1 MLKFFNRNK
10 RRVVLCVA
18 IPYKYHQFEEWC
30 NRKTDFYKQ
39 LVEHYGTNDDA
50 KLWNYF
56 KHTAFLVK
64 RCIWRLRALGV
75 RVIDECNLRDIVS
88 MTSHDL
94 IILIAHKQSIP
105 EAIEL
110 WDDVVLPSDFAL
122 AIPEDFKGAIDMAC
136 CNSVDVLNILRHR
149 CHGHSPFVARD
160 SSVPINLHVS
170 LLPLIIRQYF
180 KQSDKEYIELFRDI
194 YEQAA
199 IRQVEKEK
207 AVQPVMLGKR
217 NDMSTLYAPKSVLAG
232 DNFEVQLYF
241 HRPQDS
247 DVVEIFAK
255 GKDSD
260 AVKIDTKSLKMKLAN
275 GDNIKAKLR
284 LENNENN
291 DFNVI
296 GSDSK
301 STKWDLVVDSIDFRI
316 NVHNDCSKRR
326 CECKLLTFVNRKKVG
341 EILFNVEIIKEGL
354 QPDKSPVSFDNVRN
368 QDDIKMEAAAELRRL
383 LQERLLMKSTSD
395 TEKNVI
401 NRCLRLL
408 NTKDSIQTGRKNV
421 FVSSTGDMKE
431 YRMAARDGIISLEK
445 NLNPILY
452 ENWVTEPIRPCDKC
466 SEKVMESDYFILIL
480 GARYGHIEEEFGLSM
495 TLIEYLVAVFSG
507 KPILAFLKKNI
518 NDTEESIDDNQV
530 KFLKRVRSNQLVS
543 EFETE
548 DGLKYQVKDALRE
561 IIPSK

>member
-1 MLKFFNRNK
+1 MSNFYNRSK
-10 RRVVLCVA
+10 REVVLCVA
-18 IPYKYHQFEEWC
+18 IPYKHHQFEEWC
-30 NRKTDFYKQ
+30 NRKTDFYKL
-39 LVEHYGTNDDA
+39 LVESYGTTDDA
-50 KLWNYF
+50 KLWKYY

-64 RCIWRLRALGV
+64 RCIWRLRTLGV
-75 RVIDECNLRDIVS
+75 RVVDECNLSDIVS

-94 IILIAHKQSIP
+94 IIIIAHKQSIP

-110 WDDVVLPSDFAL
+110 WDGVVLPSDFVM

-136 CNSVDVLNILRHR
+136 CNSVDVLNLLRRR
-149 CHGHSPFVARD
+149 CHGHSPFIARD
-160 SSVPINLHVS
+160 SPVPINLHVS
-170 LLPLIIRQYF
+170 LLPLIIKQYF
-180 KQSDKEYIELFRDI
+180 KHSDKEYIEIFGDI

-199 IRQVEKEK
+199 IRQVEKER
-207 AVQPVMLGKR
+207 AVQPVMLGKQ

-241 HRPQDS
+241 HRPKDS
-247 DVVEIFAK
+247 AEVEIFAK
-255 GKDSD
+255 RKDGY
-260 AVKIDTKSLKMKLAN
+260 AVKVDTKSLKMKLAN
-275 GDNIKAKLR
+275 GDVIKAKLG
-284 LENNENN
+284 LENNEND
-291 DFNVI
+291 DFNII

-301 STKWDLVVDSIDFRI
+301 STKWDSVVDSIDFRI
-316 NVHNDCSKRR
+316 NVHKDCSKRR
-326 CECKLLTFVNRKKVG
+326 CECKMLTFVNRKKVG

-354 QPDKSPVSFDNVRN
+354 QSDKSPVPFDNVKN
-368 QDDIKMEAAAELRRL
+368 QDDIQMEAAAELRRL

-401 NRCLRLL
+401 DRCLRLL
-408 NTKDSIQTGRKNV
+408 KSKNNIQTGRNNV

-431 YRMAARDGIISLEK
+431 YRMAVRDGIISLEK

-466 SEKVMESDYFILIL
+466 SEKVMGSDYFILIL
-480 GARYGHIEEEFGLSM
+480 GERYGHIEEEFGLSM

-507 KPILAFLKKNI
+507 KPILAFIKKNI
-518 NDTEESIDDNQV
+518 TDTKESIDAKQV
-530 KFLKRVRSNQLVS
+530 KFLKRVRSNQIVS